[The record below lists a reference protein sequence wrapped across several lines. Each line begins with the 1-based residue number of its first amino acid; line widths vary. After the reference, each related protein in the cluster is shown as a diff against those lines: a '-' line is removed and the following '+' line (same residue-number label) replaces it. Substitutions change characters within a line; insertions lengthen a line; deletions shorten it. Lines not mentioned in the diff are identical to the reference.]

1 MDRVKLA
8 AENRKQHKENKFVE
22 ITEDADINPVIKVIF
37 RKYKN
42 AYTGE
47 YNIIAFFPE
56 SYNFGDV
63 MSYEHIGQHSKSSI
77 LFYRE
82 TKPASLNE
90 YLPLYQELTQK
101 VGYNLRVMKRFN
113 Y

>member
-22 ITEDADINPVIKVIF
+22 ITEDADINPTIKVIF

-42 AYTGE
+42 EHTGE

-56 SYNFGDV
+56 SYNYGDV
-63 MSYEHIGQHSKSSI
+63 MSYEHIGQHSEASI
-77 LFYRE
+77 MFYRE

-90 YLPLYQELTQK
+90 YLPLYQELTEK
-101 VGYNLRVMKRFN
+101 VGYNLRVMKRFI